1 MTPEDTKPQST
12 TPEDMTP
19 EEKERFAGLAARVFT
34 DPQFAKSI
42 KENPAQAL
50 ESVGIHLTAEQ
61 QANMEQEIAKITPAN
76 VAVEVVISVGVSV
89 GTESRARAVA
99 KTPS

>member
-1 MTPEDTKPQST
+1 MTPENL
-12 TPEDMTP
+12 TP
-19 EEKERFAGLAARVFT
+19 EEKERFTALVARVFT
-34 DPQFAKSI
+34 DPEFAKSI
-42 KENPAQAL
+42 KDNPTQAL
-50 ESVGIHLTAEQ
+50 ESVGIHLTAKQ
-61 QANMEQEIAKITPAN
+61 QANMEQELARTTAAN